1 MNDYRAIK
9 TGAGRSRDKLAPGA
23 TVDAHKAS
31 VRFIAKALADRLDGM
46 DAVVVTH
53 MAPPHRSLFGRDPE
67 HPERTRDLD
76 WCYASNCEALMV
88 GDKAPQL
95 RLHGHIHAGRDYQ
108 IGNTRI
114 VANPRG
120 YPGPRGTRENPD
132 FDPALV
138 V

>member
-53 MAPPHRSLFGRDPE
+53 MAPPHRSLFAGIRSIQSGPAISTGA
-67 HPERTRDLD
+67 TR
-76 WCYASNCEALMV
+76 ATA
-88 GDKAPQL
+88 K
-95 RLHGHIHAGRDYQ
+95 R
-108 IGNTRI
+108 
-114 VANPRG
+114 
-120 YPGPRGTRENPD
+120 
-132 FDPALV
+132 
-138 V
+138 